1 ADHATEVT
9 VDAGQRQ
16 LVEAEPTNLVATQ
29 PAPSPLVEP
38 ELPAA
43 TVQVPEQSEPIATAA
58 VVQVEHVPVESTS
71 VEQMPAEPMPV
82 VEPAPVVAAEPVQVA
97 EATQPD
103 EAVQPVEIV
112 QPVEAAQAA
121 DKIPQNAE

>member
-1 ADHATEVT
+1 
-9 VDAGQRQ
+9 
-16 LVEAEPTNLVATQ
+16 ATQ

-43 TVQVPEQSEPIATAA
+43 MVVPEQSEPIATAA

-121 DKIPQNAE
+121 DKIPQNAEPAQPEIGRASCRERV

>member
-1 ADHATEVT
+1 
-9 VDAGQRQ
+9 QRQ
-16 LVEAEPTNLVATQ
+16 LVEADPTNLVTSE
-29 PAPSPLVEP
+29 PALSPLVEP

-43 TVQVPEQSEPIATAA
+43 PVQVPEQPEPIATAA
-58 VVQVEHVPVESTS
+58 VVQV
-71 VEQMPAEPMPV
+71 EPMPV

-121 DKIPQNAE
+121 DKIPQNAEPAQPEPSVEIVKEPVAV